1 MRLPLAAAGLLT
13 FFAGVAGAAE
23 LRVDASD
30 GTAYAT
36 INAALLDANS
46 GDQILIAPGAYTEDL
61 VLDEGRILTLQGEQ
75 AETTLIQ
82 GTGESAVVT
91 IGTSGNGITLRG
103 LTLTGGVNE
112 GGYGGCLSVDG
123 SSPIIEDLIVHDC
136 EAAWGGGISLLDGS
150 AQLTNVVVHSCEAKV
165 NSSAGDNGFGGGV
178 YARGGAPVLTGLR
191 VWGNH
196 AQDLG
201 GGVLFYDVG
210 TPTLRDSWVHDNTAP
225 FGAGVVGWTETVAT
239 LDRVAIT
246 DNRHCGGGGLLSLQG
261 AELTVSGSTIARNRL
276 NPAIGVCS
284 EGDGSGGGIDVNEAK
299 LSLSASA
306 VGWNDAGE
314 GVGGGILVRD
324 PTSELDARRCII
336 EGNTADLSAGVLAH
350 QNAAVATLDRCRISG
365 NVAGTSGGGA
375 RLEVPDGMVTGVL
388 FDGNRSDN
396 FAGDLSIES
405 TSAVPGVRVRN
416 SILYGGWSSQ
426 GGGLVIQGA
435 GVEITSITIHAARS
449 TTAASGSVHLTEV
462 ADDGVSGTFANSI
475 VSSSDGT
482 YDLYAGG
489 MSGGLSFTISYGQLQ
504 GGTTGAL
511 GGGLTGASPAQT
523 DYREPNFLNADLQD
537 GWDDFLRLDAG
548 PGSDD
553 GDSSLGDDPDGTD
566 TDRGA
571 FGGQGASVWQNGDE
585 DADGV
590 TVWEGDCNDD
600 DPAVNPDASEVC
612 NCRDD
617 DCDFDVDEGCTG
629 DGFCYSPSEGDDD
642 DSAGDDDDSAGDD
655 DDSAG
660 FAPAA
665 GCLVRCDASAEGSS
679 PIALLSLLLLAGWR
693 RRRPVARS
701 PHE

>member
-13 FFAGVAGAAE
+13 LMAGAAGATE
-23 LRVDASD
+23 LRVDAAD

-46 GDQILIAPGAYTEDL
+46 GDVVQIAPGTYTEDL
-61 VLDEGRILTLQGEQ
+61 ELDEGRILTLRGEE
-75 AETTLIQ
+75 AETTIIQ
-82 GTGESAVVT
+82 GTGLGSVVT
-91 IGTSGNGITLRG
+91 IGSSGSGITLRG

-123 SSPIIEDLIVHDC
+123 SSPIIEDVITHDC
-136 EAAWGGGISLLDGS
+136 EAAWGGCIALLDGS
-150 AQLTNVVVHSCEAKV
+150 AQLTNIVAHSCEAASN
-165 NSSAGDNGFGGGV
+165 NSSGANGFGGGG
-178 YARGGAPVLTGLR
+178 YARGGSPALTGLR
-191 VWGNH
+191 AWGNH
-196 AQDLG
+196 ANDLG

-210 TPTLRDSWVHDNTAP
+210 TPVLRDSWVHDNTAP

-239 LDRVAIT
+239 LVRVAIT
-246 DNRHCGGGGLLSLQG
+246 DNRHCGGGGLLAFQG
-261 AELTVSGSTIARNRL
+261 AELTVSGSTIARNRR
-276 NPAIGVCS
+276 NPAIGVCNKG
-284 EGDGSGGGIDVNEAK
+284 EGSAGGVDVNEASM
-299 LSLSASA
+299 SLSASA

-324 PTSELDARRCII
+324 PTSEATVSRCII
-336 EGNTADLSAGVLAH
+336 EGNTADLSAGMLAH
-350 QNAAVATLDRCRISG
+350 LAAAATTLDRCRSCG
-365 NVAGTSGGGA
+365 NVAGTAGGGA

-416 SILYGGWSSQ
+416 NILYGGWSSQ

-435 GVEITSITIHAARS
+435 GVEITSNTIHGAR
-449 TTAASGSVHLTEV
+449 TTAADSGSVHLIEV
-462 ADDGVSGTFANSI
+462 AALGVSGTFGNNI
-475 VSSSDGT
+475 VSSSNGP
-482 YDLYAGG
+482 YDMYADE
-489 MSGGLSFTISYGQLQ
+489 MDGGLSFTISYGLLP

-511 GGGLTGASPAQT
+511 GGELSDATPAQT
-523 DYREPNFLNADLQD
+523 AYQAPTFQSADLEE
-537 GWDDFLRLDAG
+537 GWEDFLRLQSG
-548 PGSDD
+548 VGVND
-553 GDSSLGDDPDGTD
+553 GDPSLGDDPDGSA

-571 FGGQGASVWQNGDE
+571 FGGEAASVWQNGDE
-585 DADGV
+585 DGDGV

-600 DPAVNPDASEVC
+600 DPAVRPDATEVC

-629 DGFCYSPSEGDDD
+629 DGFCYTPSEGDDD

-655 DDSAG
+655 DDSG

-665 GCLVRCDASAEGSS
+665 GCLVRCDAAADGSS
-679 PIALLSLLLLAGWR
+679 PLALFSLLMLAGWR
-693 RRRPVARS
+693 RRRSVARS